1 MEAAMRRQRGDQ
13 SSLYTDGGER
23 KYLNRQERGRVLR
36 AMKQLEPE
44 RALFALLLAWTG
56 ARVSEVLAV
65 EPGSFQVER
74 SVVALRTLKRRRPH
88 VREIPIP
95 PELMAAID
103 AHFNLAV
110 LQRDPTAANRR
121 LWRFSRVTAWRCVKG
136 AMRQAGIQGRRACPR
151 GLRHGFAIA
160 ALQAAIPI
168 TLVQRW
174 LGHAGL
180 ATTAIYTQFCGAEEA
195 NFAARLWE
203 GSRISRRRKVAPRH
217 RPGSG
222 GDGQAQDVWKHRIAE
237 AWKGFCV
244 SIVWRV
250 PGILRAMPRRKLQ
263 RGA

>member
-1 MEAAMRRQRGDQ
+1 MRRQAEDQ

-56 ARVSEVLAV
+56 ARLSEVLAV

-95 PELMAAID
+95 PDLMSAID
-103 AHFNLAV
+103 AHFGLAA
-110 LQRDPTAANRR
+110 LQGDPTTANRR

-136 AMRQAGIQGRRACPR
+136 AMRQAGIEGRRASPR
-151 GLRHGFAIA
+151 GLRHAFAIA
-160 ALQAAIPI
+160 ALQAAVPI

-195 NFAARLWE
+195 DFAARLWTATARQQMASTRQRSPATDP
-203 GSRISRRRKVAPRH
+203 GSCAQQGDTWTSRIVEAGKALVVPITWSLRGFRWPVPPRKP
-217 RPGSG
+217 
-222 GDGQAQDVWKHRIAE
+222 
-237 AWKGFCV
+237 CV
-244 SIVWRV
+244 
-250 PGILRAMPRRKLQ
+250 
-263 RGA
+263 